1 MRFIGIDYQFEKEHK
16 KYPFHR
22 GKDKV
27 VFGWGQILIPKYG
40 IKETVQNK
48 ISDIPEKPI
57 DKIKMMYQMPFY
69 VHEEDTGLIN
79 QDIQLSFRYDKQH
92 KYGDITKSIYE
103 CCFWILEHSHQ
114 TNEFYIIKDD
124 MVQEFF
130 SYCVIDNQWGLGAM
144 DICSSVNEKFIDKA
158 GELAVSKEKYTKEEA
173 IEIAKVEL
181 ELP

>member
-1 MRFIGIDYQFEKEHK
+1 MTKYKYYSFQDILRFIGIDYQFEKEHK
-16 KYPFHR
+16 EYPFHR

-40 IKETVQNK
+40 IKETAQNK

-57 DKIKMMYQMPFY
+57 DKINMMYQMPFY

-79 QDIQLSFRYDKQH
+79 QDIQLSFRYDKQY

-158 GELAVSKEKYTKEEA
+158 GEQE
-173 IEIAKVEL
+173 
-181 ELP
+181 